1 MSKALDKGELLGECR
16 FQTARSG
23 GKGGQHVN
31 KTETKVQ
38 VFFNPEKS
46 NLFTEQE
53 LILIK
58 TKLKNLMDDEGTI
71 YLSCEESRS
80 QLKNKELV
88 LKKLLVAIKQALLV
102 PKKRKASKPS
112 KSQKEKRLK
121 QKKVHAQ
128 KKELRRK
135 PPL

>member
-58 TKLKNLMDDEGTI
+58 TKLKNLMDDEGKI
-71 YLSCEESRS
+71 YLSCEEARS